1 MLKEHKSK
9 PGEDLTEAAVQ
20 RCSLQYIYFLKKVE
34 SWKQPAYIFIFSH
47 KNHKFYVCTLQ
58 LRLYYV

>member
-20 RCSLQYIYFLKKVE
+20 RCSLQYKYFLKKVE
-34 SWKQPAYIFIFSH
+34 SWKQPAYIFIFENSCRQ
-47 KNHKFYVCTLQ
+47 KASSFTKKKFF
-58 LRLYYV
+58 